1 MKNKITE
8 AEALLL
14 LQKDRI
20 LVRRALRG
28 NADAFST
35 LVANNKK
42 RIEAVGRRFF
52 NDITDIEDFVQ
63 EVFIKAYKNLSSFK
77 GKSLFSTWI
86 TRIAFTTA
94 INQKKSFKITDSFDE
109 QGDFL
114 PSPYDNPENEQIKAL
129 TKEAINE
136 AVLDLPENYAI
147 CIKMFFYLDMN
158 QEDISEMIGIPLNTV
173 KSNIFRAKKIL
184 SEKLGGLL

>member
-136 AVLDLPENYAI
+136 AVQNLPENYAV

-158 QEDISEMIGIPLNTV
+158 QEDISEMTGIPLNTV

>member
-35 LVANNKK
+35 LVASNKK

-136 AVLDLPENYAI
+136 AVQDLPENYAV
-147 CIKMFFYLDMN
+147 CIKMFFYLDLN
-158 QEDISEMIGIPLNTV
+158 QEDISEMTGIPLNTV

>member
-1 MKNKITE
+1 MQ
-8 AEALLL
+8 
-14 LQKDRI
+14 LQKDKI
-20 LVRRALRG
+20 LVRQSLHN
-28 NADAFST
+28 NAEAFSQ

-42 RIEAVGRRFF
+42 RVEAVGRKFF
-52 NDITDIEDFVQ
+52 YDITDIEDFVQ
-63 EVFIKAYKNLSSFK
+63 DVFIKAYKNLASFK

-94 INQKKSFKITDSFDE
+94 LNMKKSFKITDSFEE
-109 QGDFL
+109 QSEII
-114 PSPYDNPENEQIKAL
+114 PSYYDTPENEQIKAL

-136 AVLDLPENYAI
+136 AVQDLPENYAV

-158 QEDISEMIGIPLNTV
+158 QDDISEMTGIPLNTV

>member
-35 LVANNKK
+35 LVASNKK

-136 AVLDLPENYAI
+136 AVQDLPENYAV

-158 QEDISEMIGIPLNTV
+158 QEDISEMTGIPLNTV

>member
-1 MKNKITE
+1 MKNKLTE
-8 AEALLL
+8 AENFIQ
-14 LQKDRI
+14 LQKDKT
-20 LVRRALRG
+20 LVRRSLR
-28 NADAFST
+28 NNSEAFAE
-35 LVANNKK
+35 LVAMNKK
-42 RIEAVGRRFF
+42 RVEAVGRKFF

-63 EVFIKAYKNLSSFK
+63 DVFIKAFKNLSSFK

-86 TRIAFTTA
+86 TRIAFNTA
-94 INQKKSFKITDSFDE
+94 LNQKKSFKITDSFEE

-114 PSPYDNPENEQIKAL
+114 PSPYDSPENEQIKSL

-136 AVLDLPENYAI
+136 AVQNLPENYAV

-158 QEDISEMIGIPLNTV
+158 QEDISEMTGIPLNTV

-184 SEKLGGLL
+184 SQKLGGLL

>member
-20 LVRRALRG
+20 LVRRTLRG

-136 AVLDLPENYAI
+136 AVQDLPENYAV

-158 QEDISEMIGIPLNTV
+158 QEDISEMTGIPLNTV

>member
-1 MKNKITE
+1 MKNKLTE
-8 AEALLL
+8 AQNLVL
-14 LQKDRI
+14 LQKEKF
-20 LVRRALRG
+20 LVRQALRN
-28 NADAFST
+28 NADAFSQ
-35 LVANNKK
+35 LVAMNKK
-42 RIEAVGRRFF
+42 RVEAVGRRFF

-63 EVFIKAYKNLSSFK
+63 EVFIKAFKNLSAFK

-94 INQKKSFKITDSFDE
+94 INQKKSFKITDSFDGQE
-109 QGDFL
+109 DFL
-114 PSPYDNPENEQIKAL
+114 PSYYDSPEIEQIKSL
-129 TKEAINE
+129 TREAINE
-136 AVLDLPENYAI
+136 AVQTLPENYAV

-158 QEDISEMIGIPLNTV
+158 QEDISEMTGIPINTV

>member
-35 LVANNKK
+35 LVASNKK

-136 AVLDLPENYAI
+136 AVQDLPENYAV

-158 QEDISEMIGIPLNTV
+158 QEDISEMTGIPLNTV

-184 SEKLGGLL
+184 SEKLGGLF